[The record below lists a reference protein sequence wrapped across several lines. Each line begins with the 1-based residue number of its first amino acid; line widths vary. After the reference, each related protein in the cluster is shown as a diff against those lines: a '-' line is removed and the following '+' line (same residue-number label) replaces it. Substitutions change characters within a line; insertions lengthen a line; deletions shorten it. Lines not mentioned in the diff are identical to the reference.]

1 MNKIDEML
9 KEVLQY
15 AMEQDDIGFVLGD
28 KIATRI
34 TEIRDTYSR
43 DFKKLINDI
52 ECINKTKLLG
62 PSIDNH
68 LNQYLMIIL
77 PYLNSNMM
85 LHIKENSYNLD
96 EMMMQARWNVSG
108 KYSSIFENKIKAL
121 MQMEPDGVTDGLE
134 ELSKSIKSVINK
146 PNIDNDVKRSLIIL
160 RQMVKSQI
168 PLAEISK

>member
-1 MNKIDEML
+1 
-9 KEVLQY
+9 
-15 AMEQDDIGFVLGD
+15 
-28 KIATRI
+28 
-34 TEIRDTYSR
+34 
-43 DFKKLINDI
+43 
-52 ECINKTKLLG
+52 
-62 PSIDNH
+62 
-68 LNQYLMIIL
+68 MIIL